1 MSTSTL
7 NLLSQKF
14 ADANAISRAE
24 FRKFMGISPAIDWRA
39 QRAGNYPRVIK
50 IGNLER
56 ILLVDLAAFLDAG
69 GSSSPAPRKRGRPV
83 GSRNKSK
90 ENHAPA

>member
-1 MSTSTL
+1 MSSTL
-7 NLLSQKF
+7 NLLSQAF

-24 FRKFMGISPAIDWRA
+24 FRRFMGISPSTDWRA
-39 QRAGNYPRVIK
+39 QKAGQYPRVIK
-50 IGNLER
+50 IGSHER

-83 GSRNKSK
+83 GSRNKAT
-90 ENHAPA
+90 HAPQ